1 MKASKTLFSLMLL
14 FLTLTMQAQKVS
26 VSGQVLDS
34 VTGEGIPFAGIFIKG
49 TTTGVSTD
57 DQGVFAIDVSKGDI
71 LLVSSIGYVERE
83 IAVEAGKKLVV
94 KLDPDSQAID
104 ETIVVAYGVQKK
116 SSFVGSAAQ
125 VSGERRCSLPTSP
138 SRLKVRWRACRHPAH
153 PEPRALPPAS
163 SSVDAVRCRHHSRR
177 FWSSTEC
184 RTKAALTPSRPMTSS
199 Q

>member
-116 SSFVGSAAQ
+116 SA
-125 VSGERRCSLPTSP
+125 ERNCRRCSLPTSP

-153 PEPRALPPAS
+153 PELRALPPAS
-163 SSVDAVRCRHHSRR
+163 SSVDSAQCRHHSRR

-184 RTKAALTPSRPMTSS
+184 RTKAA
-199 Q
+199 

>member
-1 MKASKTLFSLMLL
+1 MKTSKTLFSLMLL

-83 IAVEAGKKLVV
+83 IAVEAGKPLTKPSSWPMACRRNPPSWDL
-94 KLDPDSQAID
+94 PH
-104 ETIVVAYGVQKK
+104 K
-116 SSFVGSAAQ
+116 SA
-125 VSGERRCSLPTSP
+125 ERNCRRCSLPTSP

-153 PEPRALPPAS
+153 PEPRVLPPAS
-163 SSVDAVRCRHHSRR
+163 SSVDSAPCRHHSRR

-184 RTKAALTPSRPMTSS
+184 RTKAA
-199 Q
+199 

>member
-1 MKASKTLFSLMLL
+1 MLL

-125 VSGERRCSLPTSP
+125 VSGEKLQ
-138 SRLKVRWRACRHPAH
+138 K
-153 PEPRALPPAS
+153 
-163 SSVDAVRCRHHSRR
+163 
-177 FWSSTEC
+177 
-184 RTKAALTPSRPMTSS
+184 M
-199 Q
+199 